1 MRTHWREG
9 SPDELA
15 DTAEEQV
22 DIFKEAVALKI
33 DLIAAKNSGSE
44 SDQDKFEAASVAIL
58 ADLQESQDTEAS
70 YLMKDLSK
78 KVFVK
83 FCSYKK
89 FSEFY
94 VLCIYLMERSYY
106 NLC

>member
-9 SPDELA
+9 SPEELA

-22 DIFKEAVALKI
+22 DIFKEAAALRI
-33 DLIAAKNSGSE
+33 QLILAEKSGTE
-44 SDQDKFEAASVAIL
+44 SDQDKLEAASVAIL

-78 KVFVK
+78 KVFVI
-83 FCSYKK
+83 FCSCFQN
-89 FSEFY
+89 FSELVF
-94 VLCIYLMERSYY
+94 MS
-106 NLC
+106 